1 MKDSKNIL
9 SVIKTTIQKHLP
21 DAEVSLFG
29 SRANKTATDESD
41 YDILVVTQNELTTKE
56 KMPLKTA
63 IRKDLLKLDIRT
75 DILIQSQSEIRKK
88 RRLPGHIIRNIMK
101 ESILL

>member
-1 MKDSKNIL
+1 MRDSENIL
-9 SVIKTTIQKHLP
+9 SIIKTTVKKHIP

-29 SRANKTATDESD
+29 SRARETATEESD

-75 DILIQSQSEIRKK
+75 DILIQSQNEIRKK

-101 ESILL
+101 ESTLL

>member
-1 MKDSKNIL
+1 MKDSENIL
-9 SVIKTTIQKHLP
+9 SVIKTTIKRYIP

-29 SRANKTATDESD
+29 SRAKELATEESD

-56 KMPLKTA
+56 KMPLKTT

-75 DILIQSQSEIRKK
+75 DILIQSQNEIRKK
-88 RRLPGHIIRNIMK
+88 RRLPGHIIRSIIK